1 MNKQEFIT
9 QLKQSINI
17 LDDQEQQ
24 FFVEEYTQH
33 IDMKISQGMT
43 EEEAVREIGSIE
55 ELSKE
60 ILESYHVK
68 TDLVEKRQAKNIDY
82 GKFFG
87 KIKAQA
93 DKVYEKIEAGCKKT
107 VFGFKKM
114 FAWIGKGF
122 GRLFKKEKTKESKL
136 KETQERYT
144 GGFHLGNLIKRFL
157 RFLGRVIRKCFYIAL
172 WCMMLMWNCFAIGCG
187 LFGIFM
193 MAVCIFMLGLF
204 LVLLVQG
211 YPFAGLTLGSLGA
224 FVSVGAL
231 TVSCF
236 VLTRW
241 KINRNEEQ
249 EGGEANV

>member
-43 EEEAVREIGSIE
+43 EEDAIKEIGSIE

-68 TDLVEKRQAKNIDY
+68 TDLVENKQAKNIDY
-82 GKFFG
+82 GKFFE

-93 DKVYEKIEAGCKKT
+93 DKVYEKIAAGCKKIASD
-107 VFGFKKM
+107 FKNL
-114 FAWIGKGF
+114 FACIGKGF
-122 GRLFKKEKTKESKL
+122 RGLFKKEKTEELGL
-136 KETQERYT
+136 KETREKDK
-144 GGFHLGNLIKRFL
+144 GGYHLENLVKGFFRFW
-157 RFLGRVIRKCFYIAL
+157 GRVIRKCFYIAL
-172 WCMMLMWNCFAIGCG
+172 WCMLLMWNCFAIGCG

-204 LVLLVQG
+204 LILLIEG
-211 YPFAGLTLGSLGA
+211 YPVAGMTIGALGA

-236 VLTRW
+236 ILTKW
-241 KINRNEEQ
+241 KINRNESR
-249 EGGEANV
+249 EGGEVNA